1 MSKSYDAYMKLDKRP
16 YAGEFVGMCDGV
28 VIAHSPC
35 LE

>member
-1 MSKSYDAYMKLDKRP
+1 MSKSYDAYMKLDKQQ

-28 VIAHSPC
+28 VVAHSPC